1 MFCVN
6 LKFVIFRLNL
16 LSLLKLLIMKFLS
29 LEPFVPSGADF
40 EASRQFFLELGF
52 SVNWDAGDYIGL
64 QKDECRFILQ
74 KYDQPAF
81 AQNFML
87 SVKVDNVEEFRS
99 GVLVKNLPEKYGIRI
114 GQITQQPYGKE
125 VNVIDIAGLC
135 WHFVEY

>member
-99 GVLVKNLPEKYGIRI
+99 GVLAKNLPEKYGIRI

-125 VNVIDIAGLC
+125 VNVIDIAGVC
-135 WHFVEY
+135 WHFVE